1 MCGRYAASASPD
13 ALVEEFEVEVDG
25 TATPGAPVMK
35 GEQQPAPGRPDW
47 NVAPSKQVPVVLTR
61 SPKWQEDAAPQRQLR
76 LLSWGLVPPWAK
88 DPSMGNRMINAR
100 SETLFDKRTFAAPA
114 RKRRCLVP
122 ADGWYEWQASP
133 VATNSSGK
141 PRKQPF
147 FMSRTDDAPLAFAG
161 LYEFHRLGP
170 SQPDAAAGSSWVVSF
185 TILTQAAEPGLDRIH
200 DRQPVVLD
208 PADWDDWL
216 DPTATQDAHVEALLG
231 AQPEGRFQAWPVG
244 TGVSRVATNGPELV
258 RPVPVEQ
265 LVGVVDP
272 QTGEVL
278 GG

>member
-13 ALVEEFEVEVDG
+13 TLVEEFEVQVDG
-25 TATPGAPVMK
+25 TGEPGVPVMK
-35 GEQQPAPGRPDW
+35 SAQNPAPATPDY

-61 SPKWQEDAAPQRQLR
+61 TPRDQPEGEAQRQLR

-88 DPSMGNRMINAR
+88 DVSVGNRMINAR
-100 SETLFDKRTFAAPA
+100 SESLFEKRTFSGPA

-122 ADGWYEWQASP
+122 ADGWYEWQPSP
-133 VATNSSGK
+133 VATNASGK

-147 FMSRTDDAPLAFAG
+147 FMSRTDEVPLAFAG
-161 LYEFHRLGP
+161 LYEFHKVPELTTESG
-170 SQPDAAAGSSWVVSF
+170 DAAWVVSF

-200 DRQPVVLD
+200 DRQPVVID
-208 PADWDDWL
+208 AEHWADWL
-216 DPTATQDAHVEALLG
+216 DPTATEGDHVRHLIA

-244 TGVSRVATNGPELV
+244 AGVSRVATNGPELTQ
-258 RPVPVEQ
+258 PVGREQ

-272 QTGEVL
+272 ATGEVI